1 MTPQEALAAELKG
14 LEEALLETTVRKSA
28 RLTELL
34 DDDFVEF
41 ASSGHVYTKSDLVEA
56 FQAEIPVVQTT
67 SEFIVTLLAPDV
79 ALLTYRIRRHS
90 EPTVETLRS
99 SIWRRTSGKWRM
111 VFHQATITPTA

>member
-41 ASSGHVYTKSDLVEA
+41 ASSGHVYTK
-56 FQAEIPVVQTT
+56 
-67 SEFIVTLLAPDV
+67 VTLSKPFRRR
-79 ALLTYRIRRHS
+79 YRLSRRRRSSSSLSWHRM
-90 EPTVETLRS
+90 LRS
-99 SIWRRTSGKWRM
+99 
-111 VFHQATITPTA
+111 